1 MKKLYSILPMLFLA
15 FLLFSQEREVSGTIL
30 AGEDGQPIVGATVL
44 VKGTSVG
51 TISDIDGKYN
61 LQVPSNDA
69 VLVFSFTGMISVEEI
84 VGTRTQINLRM
95 ENSDSFLDEV
105 VVTGYGTQGRR
116 VLTSAVSSV
125 KAEDIQNL
133 PSASVDQ
140 LIQGRAAGV
149 QISANS
155 GTPGGGMFVRVRGT
169 TSITASSDPL
179 YVIDGI
185 PVVSAP
191 LESQGTG
198 GQRTNPLAD
207 LNPADIE
214 SVEVLKDASATAI
227 YGARAANGVV
237 LITTKRGKKSQNAK
251 VSLNV
256 YAGTQSFA
264 KDPSD
269 QLVNAAEFESLINE
283 ANSNNWIV
291 ANGSID
297 APDRAGRKYAATYPN
312 ANSGKYDTDWT
323 SYIFNNG
330 ARMYNADL
338 SVSGGTDRARYFI
351 SGNYFDQDGILIG
364 TKFTRYTGRVNLDFD
379 ASDKIKLGTSI
390 LYSRNDRTRIGNDDN
405 ISGAMGGAYFLPPN
419 LPPYAADGS
428 FTKFSIFE
436 NPIAVINHDQ
446 RLMAVNRIL
455 ANIYGEWEILPY
467 LKFKTSGS
475 VDYNEI
481 KEDNYAP
488 TQLNTGVAVSG
499 SAVSAIT
506 LDDNLIW
513 ENILTFQKGLGG
525 QHYLTV
531 LLGQSLQTS
540 RNEFTRASGQGF
552 PSNDFRRITSA
563 AIQTSSSTGTEWGI
577 ASLFGRINYDF
588 AGKYIVTVNVRRDGS
603 SRFGEENRWG
613 TFPSI
618 GVAWRLSQENFLKN
632 NGFINELK
640 LRASYG
646 ITGNQSGIDNFASLG
661 LWTGG
666 ANYTTSAG
674 TRPQQLANPNLKW
687 EETTQI
693 DIGVDFA
700 ILKEKLVFNFDW
712 YNKYT
717 RDLLLEVPL
726 PRTTGFSSQFQNFG
740 EVENQG
746 WELTINATPIRKSDF
761 SWEIGFNVA
770 SNKAIVRK
778 LFSPIEIY
786 NRSPFRLEEG
796 QPIFSFWFH
805 DQQYVDPQTGDAV
818 WRTVN
823 GNSTTEAFNSG
834 RDRFFVGNAQPEL
847 FGGLNSTI
855 NFKGLD
861 FSMFWQYSW
870 GNEQLN
876 WTRFFLE
883 HGGTRNTNFMRS
895 QLDRWQKPGDLTDVP
910 RMTSKNYAADIRP
923 SRLVEDGSYIRL
935 KNITLGYTLPTTLTQ
950 KWGVQR
956 LRVYLTGQNVLTIT
970 DYSGLD
976 PELTGTAATLLT
988 QGIEFFTFPQARVFT
1003 GGLTITL

>member
-1 MKKLYSILPMLFLA
+1 MKKLWTVLPIFLWGYCLCA
-15 FLLFSQEREVSGTIL
+15 QERTIT
-30 AGEDGQPIVGATVL
+30 GIITSSEDGQPVIGASIL
-44 VKGTSVG
+44 VKGTTTGAVTDFEG
-51 TISDIDGKYN
+51 AYT
-61 LQVPSNDA
+61 LQVPGNEA
-69 VLVFSFTGMISVEEI
+69 VLLISYTGLQSQEI
-84 VGTRTQINLRM
+84 TVGDRTKIDLVM
-95 ENSDSFLDEV
+95 ETSSSFLDEV

-185 PVVSAP
+185 PVVSTP
-191 LESQGTG
+191 LESQGVG

-227 YGARAANGVV
+227 YGARAANGVI
-237 LITTKRGKKSQNAK
+237 LITTKRGSKSQNAR
-251 VSLNV
+251 VTLNA
-256 YAGTQSFA
+256 YAGAQSFWR
-264 KDPSD
+264 DPSD
-269 QLVNAAEFESLINE
+269 QLVNAAEFETLINE
-283 ANSNNWIV
+283 ANANNWIV

-297 APDRAGRKYAATYPN
+297 APDRQGRRYTPTYPN
-312 ANSGKYDTDWT
+312 ANSGKFDTDW
-323 SYIFNNG
+323 NNFVFDDT
-330 ARMYNADL
+330 APMYNTDL
-338 SVSGGTDRARYFI
+338 SVSGGTDRVRYFI
-351 SGNYFDQDGILIG
+351 SGNYFDQDGVLKS

-379 ASDKIKLGTSI
+379 ATEKIKIGTSI
-390 LYSRNDRTRIGNDDN
+390 LYSRNNRFRASNDDN
-405 ISGAMGGAYFLPPN
+405 INGAMGGAYFLPPN
-419 LPPYAADGS
+419 LSPYAADGS
-428 FTKFSIFE
+428 FTKFGIFE
-436 NPIAVINHDQ
+436 NPIAIVEYEDRQ
-446 RLMAVNRIL
+446 MDVNRIL
-455 ANIYGEWEILPY
+455 ANVYGEWEILPF
-467 LKFKTSGS
+467 LRFKTSAS

-481 KEDNYAP
+481 KEDSYLP
-488 TQLNTGVAVSG
+488 TQLNSGVAVAG
-499 SAVSAIT
+499 SAVSAVT

-525 QHYLTV
+525 EHYLTV

-563 AIQTSSSTGTEWGI
+563 AVQTSSSTGTEWGI

-603 SRFGEENRWG
+603 SRFGEQQRWG

-618 GVAWRLSQENFLKN
+618 GVGWRISQEGFFPK
-632 NGFINELK
+632 GSFINELK
-640 LRASYG
+640 LRGSYG
-646 ITGNQSGIDNFASLG
+646 ITGNQNGIDNFASLG

-666 ANYTTSAG
+666 SNYTTSAG
-674 TRPQQLANPNLKW
+674 TRPLQLANPDLKW
-687 EETTQI
+687 EETDQI
-693 DIGVDFA
+693 DIGLDLG
-700 ILKEKLVFNFDW
+700 ILNERIVLNVDW

-746 WELTINATPIRKSDF
+746 WEVTLNATPVRNKKFNWDIS
-761 SWEIGFNVA
+761 FNVA
-770 SNKAIVRK
+770 HNKAIVRK
-778 LFSPIEIY
+778 LFAPIEIY

-805 DQQYVDPQTGDAV
+805 DQLGVDPQTGDPI

-823 GNSTTEAFNSG
+823 GTSQTETFNVG
-834 RDRFFVGNAQPEL
+834 RDRFFVGDAQPDI
-847 FGGLNSTI
+847 FGGI
-855 NFKGLD
+855 NNNITFSGFD
-861 FSMFWQYSW
+861 FAMFWQYSL

-895 QLDRWQKPGDLTDVP
+895 QLERWQQPGDITEVP
-910 RMTSKNYAADIRP
+910 RMTARNYAADLRP

-935 KNITLGYTLPTTLTQ
+935 KNVTLGYSLPPSLTSRLGIQ
-950 KWGVQR
+950 K
-956 LRVYLTGQNVLTIT
+956 LRIYASGQNLITIT
-970 DYSGLD
+970 DYTGLD
-976 PELTGTAATLLT
+976 PELTGTASTILT
-988 QGIEFFTFPQARVFT
+988 QGIEFFTFPQARVVT
-1003 GGLTITL
+1003 GGLTLTF

>member
-1 MKKLYSILPMLFLA
+1 MKKALFVLPML
-15 FLLFSQEREVSGTIL
+15 LLTVILWGQEKQVSGVVTS
-30 AGEDGQPIVGATVL
+30 AEDGLPVIGASIL
-44 VKGTSVG
+44 LKGTDMG
-51 TISDIDGKYN
+51 TVSDVDGTYSIK
-61 LQVPSNDA
+61 VPGDDA
-69 VLVFSFTGMISVEEI
+69 VLVVSYTGLKSQEITVGNRTTINIVMESSVA
-84 VGTRTQINLRM
+84 
-95 ENSDSFLDEV
+95 FLDEV

-125 KAEDIQNL
+125 KAEDIENL

-140 LIQGRAAGV
+140 LVQGRAAGV

-185 PVVSAP
+185 PVVSTP

-214 SVEVLKDASATAI
+214 SIEVLKDASATAI

-237 LITTKRGKKSQNAK
+237 LITTKRGKKSQNAR
-251 VSLNV
+251 VTLNAYTGVQSLWR
-256 YAGTQSFA
+256 S
-264 KDPSD
+264 PSD
-269 QLVNAAEFESLINE
+269 QVVNASEFEMLINE
-283 ANSNNWIV
+283 ANANNWIV
-291 ANGSID
+291 ANGSLD
-297 APDRAGRKYAATYPN
+297 AKDSKGNSYKATYPN
-312 ANSGKYDTDWT
+312 ANSGKYDTDWS
-323 SYIFNNG
+323 SYIFQD
-330 ARMYNADL
+330 APMYNTDL
-338 SVSGGTDRARYFI
+338 SVSGGSDRVRYFI
-351 SGNYFDQDGILIG
+351 SGNYFDQDGILKG
-364 TKFTRYTGRVNLDFD
+364 NNFKRYTGRVNLDFD
-379 ASDKIKLGTSI
+379 ATDKIKLGSSI

-419 LPPYAADGS
+419 IPPYQADGT

-436 NPIAVINHDQ
+436 NPIAVVQYDD
-446 RLMAVNRIL
+446 RKMAVNRIL
-455 ANIYGEWEILPY
+455 ANVYGEWEILPY

-488 TQLNTGVAVSG
+488 TQLNTGVAVAG
-499 SAVSAIT
+499 SAVSAVT

-513 ENILTFQKGLGG
+513 ENTLTFQKGLGG
-525 QHYLTV
+525 EHYLTV
-531 LLGQSLQTS
+531 LLGQSVQKS
-540 RNEFTRASGQGF
+540 NNEFTRASGTGF

-563 AIQTSSSTGTEWGI
+563 AIQTSSSTGSQWGI
-577 ASLFGRINYDF
+577 SSFFGRLNYDF
-588 AGKYIVTVNVRRDGS
+588 GGKYIVTVNVRRDGS
-603 SRFGEENRWG
+603 SRFGADHRWG

-618 GVAWRLSQENFLKN
+618 GAAWRLSQEGFFPK

-640 LRASYG
+640 LRGSYG

-661 LWTGG
+661 LWSGG

-674 TRPQQLANPNLKW
+674 TRPLQLANPDLKW
-687 EETTQI
+687 EETTQ
-693 DIGVDFA
+693 VDFGFD
-700 ILKEKLVFNFDW
+700 LGMFNEKVVLNFDW

-740 EVENQG
+740 EVENNG
-746 WELTINATPIRKSDF
+746 WEVTLTATPVQTKSFNWDI
-761 SWEIGFNVA
+761 SFNVA
-770 SNKAIVRK
+770 HNLAVVKK
-778 LFSPIEIY
+778 LFAPIEIY

-805 DQQYVDPQTGDAV
+805 KQLGVDPQTGDV
-818 WRTVN
+818 IWQTVN
-823 GNSTTEAFNSG
+823 GTSQTEAFSAG
-834 RDRFFVGNAQPEL
+834 RDRFFVGNAQPDL
-847 FGGLNSTI
+847 FGGI
-855 NFKGLD
+855 NNNITFKGFD
-861 FSMFWQYSW
+861 FSMFWQYSL

-876 WTRFFLE
+876 WSRFFLE

-895 QLDRWQKPGDLTDVP
+895 QLRRWQKPGDITDVP
-910 RMTSKNYAADIRP
+910 RMTAKNYAGDLRP
-923 SRLVEDGSYIRL
+923 SRLVEDGSYLRM
-935 KNITLGYTLPTTLTQ
+935 KNITLGYTLPSSLTKRWGIQ
-950 KWGVQR
+950 KLR
-956 LRVYLTGQNVLTIT
+956 LYASGQNVITIT

-976 PELTGTAATLLT
+976 PELTGTASTILT
-988 QGIEFFTFPQARVFT
+988 QGIEFFTFPQPKIYT
-1003 GGLTITL
+1003 GGISVIF

>member
-1 MKKLYSILPMLFLA
+1 MRR
-15 FLLFSQEREVSGTIL
+15 FLLVLPLLLVAVLAIGQKEVSGVITS
-30 AGEDGQPIVGATVL
+30 AEDGIPVIGASIL
-44 VKGTSVG
+44 IKGTSTG
-51 TISDIDGKYN
+51 TVTDVDGKYA
-61 LQVPSNDA
+61 LTVPGDDA
-69 VLVFSFTGMISVEEI
+69 VLVISYTGLKTVEVTVGNRTTIDLVMESSVA
-84 VGTRTQINLRM
+84 
-95 ENSDSFLDEV
+95 FLDEI
-105 VVTGYGTQGRR
+105 VVTGYGSQGRR

-133 PSASVDQ
+133 PSASIDQ
-140 LIQGRAAGV
+140 LVQGRAAGV
-149 QISANS
+149 QISSNS

-237 LITTKRGKKSQNAK
+237 LITTKRGKKSQNAR
-251 VSLNV
+251 VTLNV
-256 YAGTQSFA
+256 YAGAQNFA
-264 KDPSD
+264 RDPSD
-269 QLVNAAEFESLINE
+269 QLVNAAEFETLINE
-283 ANSNNWIV
+283 ARTN
-291 ANGSID
+291 
-297 APDRAGRKYAATYPN
+297 AGATPLYPN
-312 ANSGKYDTDWT
+312 NDSGKYDTDWN
-323 SYIFNNG
+323 SFIYDDAAPIFNT
-330 ARMYNADL
+330 DL
-338 SVSGGTDRARYFI
+338 SISGGSDKVRYFV
-351 SGNYFDQDGILIG
+351 SGNYFDQDGVLIG
-364 TKFTRYTGRVNLDFD
+364 TKFTRYTGRLNLDFD

-419 LPPYAADGS
+419 ISPYNADGS

-436 NPIAVINHDQ
+436 NPIAVVNFDDRQ
-446 RLMAVNRIL
+446 MAVNRIL

-499 SAVSAIT
+499 SAVSAVT

-513 ENILTFQKGLGG
+513 ENILTFQKALAGE
-525 QHYLTV
+525 HYLTV
-531 LLGQSLQTS
+531 LLGQSVQTS

-577 ASLFGRINYDF
+577 ASLFGRLNYDF

-603 SRFGEENRWG
+603 SRFGEKNRWG

-618 GVAWRLSQENFLKN
+618 GAAWRLSQEPFFPE
-632 NGFINELK
+632 GSFINELK
-640 LRASYG
+640 LRGSYG

-666 ANYTTSAG
+666 SNYTSSAG

-693 DIGVDFA
+693 DFGLDLGLFNERIV
-700 ILKEKLVFNFDW
+700 LNFDW

-717 RDLLLEVPL
+717 RDLLLDVPL
-726 PRTTGFSSQFQNFG
+726 PRTTGFSSQTQNFG

-761 SWEIGFNVA
+761 TWDISFNVA
-770 SNKAIVRK
+770 HNEAVVRK
-778 LFSPIEIY
+778 LFAPIEIY

-796 QPIFSFWFH
+796 QPVFSFWFH
-805 DQQYVDPQTGDAV
+805 DQLGVDPQTGDV
-818 WRTVN
+818 IWRTVN
-823 GNSTTEAFNSG
+823 GTSQTEAFVPG
-834 RDRFFVGNAQPEL
+834 RDRFFVGNAQPDL
-847 FGGLNSTI
+847 FGGINNSIT
-855 NFKGLD
+855 FKGFD
-861 FSMFWQYSW
+861 FAMFWQYSL

-895 QLDRWQKPGDLTDVP
+895 QLDRWQKPGDITDVP
-910 RMTSKNYAADIRP
+910 RMVSKNYAADLRP

-935 KNITLGYTLPTTLTQ
+935 KNITLGYSLPANLTSKMGIQ
-950 KWGVQR
+950 K
-956 LRVYLTGQNVLTIT
+956 LRVYASAQNLITIT

-976 PELTGTAATLLT
+976 PELTGTAATILT
-988 QGIEFFTFPQARVFT
+988 QGIEFFTFPQARVVT
-1003 GGLTITL
+1003 GGLTLIF

>member
-1 MKKLYSILPMLFLA
+1 MKKALFVLPML
-15 FLLFSQEREVSGTIL
+15 LLTALLWGQEKTVSGVITS
-30 AGEDGQPIVGATVL
+30 AEDGLPVIGASIL
-44 VKGTSVG
+44 IKGTSNG
-51 TISDIDGKYN
+51 TSTDLDGSYT
-61 LQVPSNDA
+61 LDVPGNDA
-69 VLVFSFTGMISVEEI
+69 VLIISYTGLKTIEI
-84 VGTRTQINLRM
+84 LVGNRTKLDVVLESNIA
-95 ENSDSFLDEV
+95 FLDEV

-140 LIQGRAAGV
+140 LVQGRAAGV
-149 QISANS
+149 QISSNS

-237 LITTKRGKKSQNAK
+237 LITTKRGKKSQNAR
-251 VSLNV
+251 VNLNAYTGVQSLWR
-256 YAGTQSFA
+256 S
-264 KDPSD
+264 PSD
-269 QLVNAAEFESLINE
+269 QLVNASEFEMLINE
-283 ANSNNWIV
+283 ANSNNWINT
-291 ANGSID
+291 NGSID
-297 APDRAGRKYAATYPN
+297 ALDSKGKAYKATYPN
-312 ANSGKYDTDWT
+312 ANSGKYDTDW
-323 SYIFNNG
+323 SSFIFEDAPMFNT
-330 ARMYNADL
+330 DL
-338 SVSGGTDRARYFI
+338 SISGGTDRVRYYV
-351 SGNYFDQDGILIG
+351 SGNYFNQDGIMKG
-364 TKFTRYTGRVNLDFD
+364 TNFKRYTGRVNLDFD
-379 ASDKIKLGTSI
+379 ATDKIKLGTSI
-390 LYSRNDRTRIGNDDN
+390 LYSRNDRTRVGNDDN

-419 LPPYAADGS
+419 LPAYAADGS

-436 NPIAVINHDQ
+436 NPIAVVQFDD
-446 RLMAVNRIL
+446 RKMAVNRIL
-455 ANIYGEWEILPY
+455 ANIYGEWEILPN

-499 SAVSAIT
+499 SAVSAVT

-513 ENILTFQKGLGG
+513 ENILTFQRGLGG
-525 QHYLTV
+525 EHYLTV
-531 LLGQSLQTS
+531 LLGQSVQTS
-540 RNEFTRASGQGF
+540 SNEFTRASGTGF

-563 AIQTSSSTGTEWGI
+563 AIQTSSSTGSDWGI
-577 ASLFGRINYDF
+577 SSLFGRINYDF

-603 SRFGEENRWG
+603 SRFGEANRWG

-618 GVAWRLSQENFLKN
+618 GAAWRISQEGFFPKD
-632 NGFINELK
+632 GFINELK
-640 LRASYG
+640 IRGSYG
-646 ITGNQSGIDNFASLG
+646 ITGNQNGVDNFASLG

-666 ANYTTSAG
+666 ANYTSSAG
-674 TRPQQLANPNLKW
+674 TRPLQLANPDLKW
-687 EETTQI
+687 EETTQV
-693 DIGVDFA
+693 DIGLDLG
-700 ILKEKLVFNFDW
+700 ILDERIVLNFDW

-746 WELTINATPIRKSDF
+746 WELTLNATPVRNKDF
-761 SWEIGFNVA
+761 NWNISFNVA
-770 SNKAIVRK
+770 NNKAVVRK
-778 LFSPIEIY
+778 LFAPIEIY

-796 QPIFSFWFH
+796 QPLFSFWFH
-805 DQQYVDPQTGDAV
+805 EQLGVDPQTGDAI
-818 WRTVN
+818 WKTVN
-823 GNSTTEAFNSG
+823 GTSQTEQFVAG
-834 RDRFFVGNAQPEL
+834 RDRFFVGNAQPDL
-847 FGGLNSTI
+847 FGGINNSIT
-855 NFKGLD
+855 FKGID
-861 FSMFWQYSW
+861 FSMFWQYSL

-876 WTRFFLE
+876 WSRFFLE

-895 QLDRWQKPGDLTDVP
+895 QLDRWQKPGDITDVP
-910 RMTSKNYAADIRP
+910 KMTTKNYAGDIRP

-935 KNITLGYTLPTTLTQ
+935 KNITLGYTLPNTLSSKFGIQ
-950 KWGVQR
+950 K
-956 LRVYLTGQNVLTIT
+956 LRVYASGQNVLTFT
-970 DYSGLD
+970 KYSGLD

-988 QGIEFFTFPQARVFT
+988 QGIEFFTFPNPKIFT
-1003 GGLTITL
+1003 GGISVVF

>member
-1 MKKLYSILPMLFLA
+1 MKRRLLILPLLLVAVLA
-15 FLLFSQEREVSGTIL
+15 IGQKEVSGTITS
-30 AGEDGQPIVGATVL
+30 AEDGIPVIGASIL

-51 TISDIDGKYN
+51 TVTDVDGKYT
-61 LQVPSNDA
+61 LSVPGDDA
-69 VLVFSFTGMISVEEI
+69 VLVISYTGLKTIEITVGNRTRIDLVMESSVA
-84 VGTRTQINLRM
+84 
-95 ENSDSFLDEV
+95 FLDEV

-133 PSASVDQ
+133 PSASIDQ
-140 LIQGRAAGV
+140 LVQGRAAGV
-149 QISANS
+149 QISSNS

-185 PVVSAP
+185 PVVSTP

-237 LITTKRGKKSQNAK
+237 LITTKRGKKSQNAR
-251 VSLNV
+251 VTLNA
-256 YAGTQSFA
+256 YAGAQNFA
-264 KDPSD
+264 RDPSD
-269 QLVNAAEFESLINE
+269 QLVNAAEFETLINE
-283 ANSNNWIV
+283 AR
-291 ANGSID
+291 ANAGA
-297 APDRAGRKYAATYPN
+297 APLYPD
-312 ANSGKYDTDWT
+312 ANSGKYDTDWN
-323 SYIFNNG
+323 SFIYDDAAPI
-330 ARMYNADL
+330 YNADL
-338 SVSGGTDRARYFI
+338 SISGGSDKVRYFV
-351 SGNYFDQDGILIG
+351 SGNYFDQDGVLIG
-364 TKFTRYTGRVNLDFD
+364 TKFTRYTGRLNLDFD

-419 LPPYAADGS
+419 ISPYTADGS

-436 NPIAVINHDQ
+436 NPIAVVNFDDRQ
-446 RLMAVNRIL
+446 MAVNRIL

-488 TQLNTGVAVSG
+488 TQLNTGVAVAG
-499 SAVSAIT
+499 SAVSAVT

-525 QHYLTV
+525 EHYLTV

-577 ASLFGRINYDF
+577 SSLFGRLNYDF

-603 SRFGEENRWG
+603 SRFGEKNRWG

-618 GVAWRLSQENFLKN
+618 GAAWRLSQEPFFPQ
-632 NGFINELK
+632 GSFINELK
-640 LRASYG
+640 LRGSYG

-666 ANYTTSAG
+666 ANYTSSAG
-674 TRPQQLANPNLKW
+674 TRPLQLANPNLKW
-687 EETTQI
+687 EETTQL
-693 DIGVDFA
+693 DFGFDLGLLNER
-700 ILKEKLVFNFDW
+700 IVLNFDW

-717 RDLLLEVPL
+717 RDLLLDVPL
-726 PRTTGFSSQFQNFG
+726 PRTTGFISQTQNFG
-740 EVENQG
+740 EIENEG
-746 WELTINATPIRKSDF
+746 WELTINATPFRKADF
-761 SWEIGFNVA
+761 TWDISFNVA
-770 SNKAIVRK
+770 HNKAIVRK
-778 LFSPIEIY
+778 LFAPIEIY

-796 QPIFSFWFH
+796 QPVFSFWFH
-805 DQQYVDPQTGDAV
+805 DQIEVDAQTGDII

-823 GNSTTEAFNSG
+823 GTSRTEAFVAG
-834 RDRFFVGNAQPEL
+834 RDRFFVGNAQPDL
-847 FGGLNSTI
+847 FGGINNSIT
-855 NFKGLD
+855 FKGFD
-861 FSMFWQYSW
+861 FSMFWQYSL

-895 QLDRWQKPGDLTDVP
+895 QLDRWQKPGDITEVP
-910 RMTSKNYAADIRP
+910 RMASKNYAADLRP

-935 KNITLGYTLPTTLTQ
+935 KNLTVGYSLPASLTRKMGMQ
-950 KWGVQR
+950 K
-956 LRVYLTGQNVLTIT
+956 LRVYLSGQNLITIT

-976 PELTGTAATLLT
+976 PELTGTAATVLT
-988 QGIEFFTFPQARVFT
+988 QGIEFFTFPQARVMT
-1003 GGLTITL
+1003 GGLTLIF